1 MNEECLELE
10 EKVTAL
16 TQEVQEAWD
25 HYKSAQEKAA
35 LRESELQD
43 EITLLQKAKST
54 DKQNATG
61 QIAKLNEDIELI
73 LQQLQQV
80 RDEKQQLVS
89 QMAEQN
95 NIHASY
101 EAKIQGLEEELKEA
115 RINSMQGAHHLR
127 EELKQLQIQREQMTS
142 EHNRLLKQLQGRQSQ
157 LEQENSQLGMT
168 ITNMQQE
175 LLRSKNADGTSTG
188 SGTGTM
194 NEDYMNREIVA
205 LRQELTTLQNQFNL
219 QADQKQTLEI
229 QLRQLERDN
238 RVLQMTHDEYRQRS
252 QETEL
257 KLQRSVQ
264 QLEAQLTSLQQTNKQ
279 SLHSNSSDEYG
290 GFGGQGQ
297 GDQIPYKDL
306 KQQVEHLSKMLMK
319 KQSDLI
325 DVTAERTTLKSKILD
340 LQAKCSSLE
349 TQLSQLKDLEDG
361 DDDYGDDYAGGGS
374 TTGFQRGGQ
383 ERLMQRRGRGGNAV
397 GGGGMDS
404 AKLSNAKVISDLEKF
419 GVKPN
424 ASVTKAVTAIDTLAL
439 CTGK

>member
-43 EITLLQKAKST
+43 EISLLQKAKMT

-61 QIAKLNEDIELI
+61 QIGKLNEDIELI

-80 RDEKQQLVS
+80 RDEKQHLAV
-89 QMAEQN
+89 QMAEQES
-95 NIHASY
+95 IHASY
-101 EAKIQGLEEELKEA
+101 KAKIQGLEEELKEA

-142 EHNRLLKQLQGRQSQ
+142 EHNRLLKQLQSRQSQ
-157 LEQENSQLGMT
+157 LEQENAQLGMT
-168 ITNMQQE
+168 VTNMQQE
-175 LLRSKNADGTSTG
+175 LLRSKNSDGTTIG
-188 SGTGTM
+188 SGQGNT

-219 QADQKQTLEI
+219 QADQKQTLEV

-264 QLEAQLTSLQQTNKQ
+264 QLETQVSSLQQANKQ
-279 SLHSNSSDEYG
+279 SLRSPSSDEYG
-290 GFGGQGQ
+290 GFSGGGS
-297 GDQIPYKDL
+297 DQIPYKDL

-374 TTGFQRGGQ
+374 TTSFQRGGQ
-383 ERLMQRRGRGGNAV
+383 DRLMQRRGRGGNSPV
-397 GGGGMDS
+397 GGGVDS
-404 AKLSNAKVISDLEKF
+404 TKLSNAKVISDLEKF